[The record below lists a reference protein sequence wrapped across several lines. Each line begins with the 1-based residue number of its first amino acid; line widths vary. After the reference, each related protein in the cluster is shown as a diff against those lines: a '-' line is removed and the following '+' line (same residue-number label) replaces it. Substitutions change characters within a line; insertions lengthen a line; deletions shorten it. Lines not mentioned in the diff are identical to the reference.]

1 MKNEIKVSG
10 VSVSGEISYDMLNMF
25 NKNENKTTPLM
36 KLFWEQQKKASL
48 AAKSAS
54 SYDELCEPNIICYP
68 AEGLFEII
76 RMLLNLMLVLFF
88 Q

>member
-36 KLFWEQQKKASL
+36 KLFWEPQKKLHWLQNQHLVMTNCVNQILFVTQQKDSL
-48 AAKSAS
+48 RLS
-54 SYDELCEPNIICYP
+54 ECY
-68 AEGLFEII
+68 
-76 RMLLNLMLVLFF
+76 
-88 Q
+88 